1 MSLKDRIASDMK
13 EAMKARDQLRVDAL
27 RSALSGFIYKKTE
40 SGAGGELTEE
50 DLLEVVRRQVK
61 QRNDSIAEFSKAG
74 RGELAVKETRE
85 RDILQAYLPAQKS
98 RDEIREVVQRT
109 LVGIPAEARNQGAV
123 MKAVMPQLRNL
134 ADGNLVRKI
143 VSEELV

>member
-1 MSLKDRIASDMK
+1 MSLKDHIASDMK

-27 RSALSGFIYKKTE
+27 RSVLSGFIYKKTE
-40 SGAGGELTEE
+40 SGAGGELSEQ
-50 DLLEVVRRQVK
+50 DQLEVVRRQVK

-74 RGELAVKETRE
+74 RIELVEKETRE
-85 RDILQAYLPAQKS
+85 RDMLQEYLPAQKS
-98 RDEIREVVQRT
+98 QDEIRDIVQQA
-109 LVGIPAEARNQGAV
+109 LLGIPAEVRNQGAV